1 MGKVQKKANDKHKL
15 SLSPALSEFIAK
27 TTSLPLAQL
36 PRHLKTFPSRWPFPR
51 GDLYNWIE
59 TLDRFDEVL
68 QKFNKT
74 YGLDDGPQT
83 KPFGTTV
90 LDEGDEGA
98 DAALLQEVGFGAD
111 GDIQLI
117 QSILAFSRL
126 LLEKCGN
133 RTLYNSSER
142 LNDLL
147 NTTSLPLLQET
158 LRLTLVLAQ
167 RFADRGPQAPGHAHF
182 YQYDISKLQKLASPI
197 PRTASRKAP
206 QSPVKTPKL
215 KDKASQPKLR
225 RAPTTADPNDF
236 RALARQS
243 QSMTTLENSTT
254 DGGSS
259 ELDWTASAAV
269 RVVWS
274 SQASVSASRPTASR
288 TTTIETPSS
297 PTPLRRQQSAGAA
310 AATPSV
316 EIAASHGSS
325 ADQSGVQQI
334 ELGPS
339 DLATTTIEAV
349 LQNAPESMPATTRY
363 ELLHKL
369 RISYGLVT
377 SPATRNMLLEIRLA
391 ALGVVAQV
399 FNEEELTSK
408 YFDGDSSASAR
419 QRLVQQL
426 VDLLRDPTKSQNV
439 ASLYVQSLAMEA
451 LAVLSRFRQM
461 SSEINSALSPNSS
474 HGLLIQLV
482 NRGLADIAQDGDAT
496 DNDSGDD
503 WRHAVFM
510 MWTIFM
516 SQSGPHNT
524 RSTEQYVHKNL
535 ISAYASGLQV
545 VTGKSLR
552 VHYYILKFLESLF
565 HHFKDGL
572 QILNSNGAFGIA
584 CDTTHRLSKQSLE
597 LHGTGQG
604 FPEEWRTPGVDFKI
618 PYQQQFVLRELLS
631 LVKDI
636 SKHQGNHADRALRGF
651 VDSSNLLQAF
661 RLILSHMDEFGAHT
675 WSEVVTAVCGFLN
688 NEPTSYTVVS
698 EAGIVATLL
707 DTVQPQ
713 SPSST
718 DSDER
723 PLKTVSAVPS
733 KLSLKLPPIADAI
746 TNIATAFGA
755 ICLTEAGHAHFVKSN
770 VIEKFFELFES
781 PEHVKAIR
789 DTNTQIQLGSTFDE
803 LVRHHPGLKNIVLSS
818 LITMLAR
825 VRYICTSTL
834 RQNGAGPK
842 IWVESPSGSTVEGG
856 VEALMVDLLPSR
868 ERGVADIAPI
878 ELPNKDTLEFE
889 TSIAMPEDS
898 VALAASDE
906 DAHELNA
913 LDYARPVAG
922 FLSTFLEN
930 HFLCKE
936 FINAGALDLVLDF
949 VSLPTIP
956 VVEDSFSDGAFMQ
969 DLTSAVRTLCEDKPF
984 LVLPVLIDRARHIC
998 SSSLA
1003 EFTDH
1008 QPDNV
1013 QCYFG
1018 HYLQSENKTSTMEVD
1033 RPQAPSSVHGTKL
1046 VKALM
1051 NVYSITR
1058 VLAELFTA
1066 PTYHA
1071 RGAHS
1076 NIIAQLNISDILSE
1090 LITLYG
1096 RLSAACCRE
1105 EISLLAS
1112 MSKTWLDETR
1122 PGNYS
1127 TGDSDVD
1134 VILDVS
1140 NGNITKLASNDEQNQ
1155 GDSEE
1160 SVEEVQDTAAFRN
1173 LKTLRYLLT
1182 ETPAAISTLF
1192 SRVGSSF
1199 GGKRKAETIVRQKA
1213 AMVSEA
1219 LAGALTTQLN
1229 PPFMSKPFLTRGDG
1243 NIRDWRFKY
1252 LTVALSRVRDSLWE
1266 DNNGVSPSNHIRQ
1279 SFVVDCFRRADG
1291 MQILTNIGAKFF
1303 EELKKCQ
1310 VDGPVFAANA
1320 GLKICL
1326 DLFDQLT
1333 NNELI
1338 QSQQTTYMKY
1348 TELDKPFYFNPNQLL
1363 LELRMESMHLTR
1375 NIWDSEYAEQASDEV
1390 VRKLASILKHT
1401 LKGENE
1407 DGALARAED
1416 YPKLKAHGKRKFD
1429 LDKSR
1434 VTTLTDKG
1442 FDQALAE
1449 EALYRCNVIHPSQV
1463 QSAELYCRTVRDNNR
1478 RRRLPIPEDDVR
1490 YKGDA
1495 PSSQVTSPP
1504 SAMEIVTGPTA
1515 TIFEDSSQDGDV
1527 ADALDIVGNNVPA
1540 ETPNTSGPVDASRT
1554 QSPRTQPTSS
1564 SAMNISNIL
1573 NDPQPPTPTLPAA
1586 PCYTR
1591 QTIDAERESIR
1602 DQLAERCN
1610 NILSSHATLIFD
1622 LNDLLSAGAVKLNDE
1637 MARSWW
1643 EAATNLLVM
1652 SLLSQ
1657 NVDAQMDEA
1666 RGKKIAAAAHLLG
1679 LLCSNDTFKPS
1690 MLKVLQTSIDGI
1702 IDFLQVPVQK
1712 PVGEESYPWIAPT
1725 LLILEKM
1732 LALDAEPDEVT
1743 FNVPND
1749 LDSYTEPKLTHNT
1762 VVEHPS
1768 KVHLFERLMEIMPKV
1783 GKDHSMA
1790 LSVIRTLV
1798 ILTRDRKLA
1807 VLQGERR
1814 NLQKLFL
1821 MVKQLGGGVNAR
1833 LEGTFMTIL
1842 RHVIEDDVAV
1852 QQIMEAEIV
1861 HYFRNRSTGRPLDL
1875 TNYLRELSYL
1885 ALRSPALFVQAS
1897 NAKLKLNSWSP
1908 GQSSANSILALREQ
1922 EPENQ
1927 MVPESDANVQD
1938 SANGGPAVSV
1948 ENDSTA
1954 KNEDAKSTETKI
1966 PVVEHPDGIIH
1977 FLLSEM
1983 LSYRDVED
1991 SESNTSTDA
2000 TDGQSDRP
2008 GEATLA
2014 TETNGDESKDATEKA
2029 EKPRFKAD
2037 EHPIFIYR
2045 CFLMHCLTELLYS
2058 YNQTKIEF
2066 ISFSRKAD
2074 PLAATP
2080 SKARAGVLNYLL
2092 SGLVSSGYVDKDESV
2107 TCRKRL
2113 ATSEWSTRAIVA
2125 LCTKTGEKDLGS
2137 SATSRYSSAQRQVE
2151 DNDNESE
2158 LTYVRRFVLEHAIK
2172 AFKDTFSSSEPL
2184 QARYGRLLCLAD
2196 LFHKL
2201 ISKPQGPEGSVY
2213 SNNTSYKRIARMML
2227 EKNLIAVLTSAIS
2240 DIELSFPSAK
2250 RVVKFIL
2257 RPLKELTATATDL
2270 NLNSPDEFPQI
2281 VDQTRAAAESIS
2293 SASSEVSD
2301 ELVDEREETPDL
2313 YRNSA
2318 LGMLDPAR
2326 QDESDSDNDD
2336 EDEEM
2341 DYDEYDEEMDYDDD
2355 MAAPVNDGE
2364 VVSDE
2369 ELEDAMEGAG
2379 PMEGMPGD
2387 VPMDIEFVV
2396 DHHHHHHH
2404 DPDDDESES
2413 SDDDDEDEDSD
2424 EDDDEAEDIEIEMED
2439 DDEGGVGQDRSD
2451 GAGNDDGDDGWED
2464 EDEEDVDEEDDG
2476 EEIDF
2481 EEDDLPIPGGDP
2493 STSHLDNLLR
2503 VIGHPEDMP
2512 PEAGV
2517 VLQSNRPEDLD
2528 EDDDEDEDG
2537 EDLDENDGMDY
2548 DQPFDMM
2555 LDGPDYDE
2563 NEEWGWEEPPP
2574 PVFRRSRHSR
2584 ATGGM
2589 PPFFSRRLIANDPQH
2604 EMMHQMMGTRNY
2616 RRAPSGRN
2624 AAEDGTNPL
2633 LQRPDNTEGNGQ
2645 TYTPGA
2651 FAPFGMAGAGGP
2663 GQGLPLMFT
2672 GGPGGPSI
2680 ALPMPGG
2687 PRGFGGHGAILD
2699 AIVGALQRG
2708 DPQML
2713 HDGRLQLNV
2722 TAPVG
2727 DIQELLRGPSSM
2739 PSFMNRQPR
2748 EDPQRSAQF
2757 IPMLTISRWQEEA
2770 RLLFGK
2776 NLVTKSHP
2784 IQVWVYASLVPAAQ
2798 HETKEREKERKRL
2811 EEERKEAERKAEEE
2825 RLNKAEEERVAK
2837 EQAEAEERARAEAEA
2852 AAAEEHAGA
2861 EPQPQ
2866 PGDAMEGVQSSEE
2879 TEEPAEELQARRYTT
2894 IRGRQLDITGLD
2906 IDVEYLEAL
2915 PEDLREEVITAQ
2927 YQNRREQAQEQG
2939 NDDSAIDQEFL
2950 NALPEDIREEIRAQE
2965 AAAQRRRERDRAR
2978 REAQASAP
2986 TGQAIQPGDMDVDD
3000 FLATLDPAFRRAILA
3015 EQPEGIL
3022 SGLSAQHAA
3031 EGRSQ
3036 ARNTFFQ
3043 HRMPTQR
3050 ELENGRGRRGLAQ
3063 RHPKRQQIV
3072 QLVDKAGVATLLR
3085 LMFLQQQG
3093 SLKGNLLSILSQVCG
3108 NRQTRYEVV
3117 SLLLVILKD
3126 GSTDVT
3132 AIERSLASLS
3142 LRAKASGA
3150 PKTPQPLKRTLSMQ
3164 PYAGLSDDITPM
3176 LVVQQCL
3183 NTLSHICKHN
3193 AHVKSLF
3200 LREVDVTSTN
3210 KAKTKG
3216 KGKSKDAKQT
3226 THPVNDLI
3234 SLLDRRLI
3242 MDNSSCLYS
3251 LASLLATVTSPL
3263 ASLMKQEKE
3272 REAAEKKQEEAT
3284 KAKVEG
3290 IEKQDPSDVKDTR
3303 SDVTMEDATA
3313 GLEPESSGQK
3323 SDESEAT
3330 KEKDEAE
3337 NVEPAE
3343 SEKKKQPFEPPSV
3356 TDHNL
3361 KLITN
3366 IFVAPECSHETFRHT
3381 LETLQ
3386 SLSHIPDTSQKFGQE
3401 LTKHVHS
3408 LSQAICVELDDLLPA
3423 IQDAQSSTDVQGAA
3437 ASKFSASTSDQ
3448 VKLLRVLQALDYLS
3462 APKNADESS
3471 DAKTPSILTLS
3482 YESLGLSK
3490 LWSKLSDCLDA
3501 VEEKGDTISF
3511 ATILL
3516 PLIESLMVVCKHTTL
3531 KDAPVAVKE
3540 GTVQSPTTATDTSEL
3555 EDLFFKFT
3563 SDHRKILNDI
3573 IRQTPKLMQGQFSI
3587 LVKNSKVLD
3596 FDNKRSYF
3604 NKQIHSRHHAQRHP
3618 QPPLQLNVRRD
3629 QVFID
3634 SYKALYFKNAEEM
3647 KYGKLNI
3654 RFNGEEGVDAGGVT
3668 REWFQVLARGMFDP
3682 NYALFQPVASD
3693 KTTFHPSPLSRV
3705 NDEHLLYFKFVGR
3718 IIGKA
3723 LHEGRVLDCHFS
3735 RAVYKRILGKKPNL
3749 KDLESSD
3756 VDYYKSLVWILENDI
3771 TDVLDEEFVVIE
3783 DEFGEEK
3790 IIDLIPDGRNISV
3803 TEENKKEYVQALVE
3817 YRLTESVKE
3826 QLDSFLGGFHDI
3838 IPAELISIFNE
3849 QELELLISGLP
3860 EIDVDD
3866 WKANTEYHNY
3876 NPSSQQ
3882 IVWYW
3887 RIVKAMTNEERA
3899 KLLQFIT
3906 GTSKVP
3912 LNGFKELEGVSGL
3925 TKCNIHKDPS
3935 TNRLPTSHTCFN
3947 QLDLPAYESFEVM
3960 KQNINTAISLGA
3972 DYFGFA

>member
-1 MGKVQKKANDKHKL
+1 MDQ
-15 SLSPALSEFIAK
+15 
-27 TTSLPLAQL
+27 
-36 PRHLKTFPSRWPFPR
+36 
-51 GDLYNWIE
+51 
-59 TLDRFDEVL
+59 
-68 QKFNKT
+68 
-74 YGLDDGPQT
+74 GPQS
-83 KPFGTTV
+83 KPFDISVLIAGT
-90 LDEGDEGA
+90 EGA
-98 DAALLQEVGFGAD
+98 DAITIQNLGFAAD
-111 GDIQLI
+111 GDRQLI
-117 QSILAFSRL
+117 HSILAFSTL

-133 RTLYNSSER
+133 RTLYNSTER

-147 NTTSLPLLQET
+147 NTTSLSLLQDT

-167 RFADRGPQAPGHAHF
+167 RFADRGPQAPGGHAHF
-182 YQYDISKLQKLASPI
+182 YHYDISKLQKLAIPF
-197 PRTASRKAP
+197 PRTPSRKHP
-206 QSPVKTPKL
+206 QSPIKSSKPR
-215 KDKASQPKLR
+215 DKSSQPKSR

-236 RALARQS
+236 RALAKQPQTAMPS
-243 QSMTTLENSTT
+243 AHSAAN
-254 DGGSS
+254 GSVS
-259 ELDWTASAAV
+259 ELDWTSVTSV
-269 RVVWS
+269 RVVWP
-274 SQASVSASRPTASR
+274 SQAPVLAPRPTASHM
-288 TTTIETPSS
+288 TVSDIPPS
-297 PTPLRRQQSAGAA
+297 PTPLRHQQSAGVP
-310 AATPSV
+310 ATTTTTETDASQAGPSNQSSV
-316 EIAASHGSS
+316 E
-325 ADQSGVQQI
+325 QI

-339 DLATTTIEAV
+339 DLAATNIEAV
-349 LQNAPESMPATTRY
+349 LQDAPESMPAATRY
-363 ELLHKL
+363 ELLYKL
-369 RISYGLVT
+369 RIAYGLLA
-377 SPATRNMLLEIRLA
+377 SPESRNLLVEIRLA

-399 FNEEELTSK
+399 FNEEEMTSK
-408 YFDGDSSASAR
+408 YFDGDTSASAR
-419 QRLVQQL
+419 QQL
-426 VDLLRDPTKSQNV
+426 VRNLVELLREPADSQTGT
-439 ASLYVQSLAMEA
+439 SLYIQSLAMEA
-451 LAVLSRFRQM
+451 LAVLSRFRQL
-461 SSEINSALSPNSS
+461 SSEINSVLSPNSS
-474 HGLLIQLV
+474 HGLLLQLV
-482 NRGLADIAQDGDAT
+482 NRALADITKDGDVT
-496 DNDSGDD
+496 DNAAGDG

-516 SQSGPHNT
+516 TQSGTHNA
-524 RSTEQYVHKNL
+524 RATEQYVHKNL
-535 ISAYASGLQV
+535 ISAYASGLQI

-572 QILNSNGAFGIA
+572 QILNANGAFGIA
-584 CDTTHRLSKQSLE
+584 CDTTERLSRQSLE
-597 LHGTGQG
+597 LCASGQG
-604 FPEEWRTPGVDFKI
+604 FPEQWKTPNVDFKV
-618 PYQQQFVLRELLS
+618 PYQQQFILRELLS
-631 LVKDI
+631 LIKDI

-661 RLILSHMDEFGAHT
+661 RLILSHMSEFGAHT

-707 DTVQPQ
+707 NTVQPQ
-713 SPSST
+713 ASEQAADAERSS
-718 DSDER
+718 
-723 PLKTVSAVPS
+723 KTISAVPS
-733 KLSLKLPPIADAI
+733 KPSLKLPPIADAI
-746 TNIATAFGA
+746 TNLASAFGA

-781 PEHVKAIR
+781 PEHVKAIK
-789 DTNTQIQLGSTFDE
+789 DPNTQMALGSTFDE
-803 LVRHHPGLKNIVLSS
+803 LVRHHPGLKDTVISS
-818 LITMLAR
+818 LITMVAR
-825 VRYICTSTL
+825 VRYICTSRL
-834 RQNGAGPK
+834 KRSGAGPK
-842 IWVESPSGSTVEGG
+842 IWIEGSSGLSVEGG
-856 VEALMVDLLPSR
+856 VDALMADLLPSR
-868 ERGVADIAPI
+868 DGDMVDLARL
-878 ELPNKDTLEFE
+878 ELPNKDTLDFSPSAEAPQD
-889 TSIAMPEDS
+889 T
-898 VALAASDE
+898 LAQSASDE
-906 DAHELNA
+906 DADGLTA
-913 LDYARPVAG
+913 LDYARPVIA
-922 FLSTFLEN
+922 FLSPFLEN

-936 FINAGALDLVLDF
+936 FTNSGGADLLLDF

-956 VVEDSFSDGAFMQ
+956 IVEESFSDGIFMQ
-969 DLTSAVRTLCEDKPF
+969 EMTSTVRTMAEEKPY
-984 LVLPVLIDRARHIC
+984 LVLPFLIDRASYIC
-998 SSSLA
+998 ANSLA
-1003 EFTDH
+1003 SFIDY
-1008 QPDNV
+1008 QPDNAK
-1013 QCYFG
+1013 CYFG
-1018 HYLQSENKTSTMEVD
+1018 DYLHTEDRASTMDVD
-1033 RPQAPSSVHGTKL
+1033 HPQSAGIQATKT
-1046 VKALM
+1046 VKAMM

-1058 VLAELFTA
+1058 VLAEVFTA
-1066 PTYHA
+1066 STYHT
-1071 RGAHS
+1071 RGGHS
-1076 NIIAQLNISDILSE
+1076 NMMAQLNISDILSQ

-1096 RLSAACCRE
+1096 KLSAACCRE

-1112 MSKTWLDETR
+1112 MPKAWLDETR

-1127 TGDSDVD
+1127 TGDADVD
-1134 VILDVS
+1134 AILDVS
-1140 NGNITKLASNDEQNQ
+1140 NGNITRLAGNDEKNQ
-1155 GDSEE
+1155 EKPEE
-1160 SVEEVQDTAAFRN
+1160 SIEEVQDTAAFRN

-1192 SRVGSSF
+1192 SHVGSSF

-1213 AMVSEA
+1213 AIVSDA
-1219 LAGALTTQLN
+1219 LAGALIMQLS
-1229 PPFMSKPFLTRGDG
+1229 PHFVSRSTMSQDDG

-1252 LTVALSRVRDSLWE
+1252 FTVALARVRDSLLE
-1266 DNNGVSPSNHIRQ
+1266 DRNHGQSDRNNKIRQ
-1279 SFVVDCFRRADG
+1279 SFVVDCFRRAHG
-1291 MQILTNIGAKFF
+1291 MKQLTNIGMEFF

-1310 VDGPVFAANA
+1310 VDGSVFAANA

-1338 QSQQTTYMKY
+1338 QSQQTTYMRY
-1348 TELDKPFYFNPNQLL
+1348 TDLDKPFYFNPNHLL
-1363 LELRMESMHLTR
+1363 LEMRMECMPLVR
-1375 NIWDSEYAEQASDEV
+1375 NIWDSEYAEQASNEV
-1390 VRKLASILKHT
+1390 VGKLAAILKHT
-1401 LKGENE
+1401 LRGENE
-1407 DGALARAED
+1407 EGVIARAED
-1416 YPKLKAHGKRKFD
+1416 YPKSRVHSKRKFE
-1429 LDKSR
+1429 LEKSR
-1434 VTTLTDKG
+1434 VAALRDKG
-1442 FDQALAE
+1442 FDQDLAE
-1449 EALYRCNVIHPSQV
+1449 EALYRCNVTLMHPV
-1463 QSAELYCRTVRDNNR
+1463 QAQIAETYCRAVRDNPR
-1478 RRRLPIPEDDVR
+1478 RRRLPIPEDDVK

-1495 PSSQVTSPP
+1495 PSSQMLP
-1504 SAMEIVTGPTA
+1504 SAMEIVSRPTA
-1515 TIFEDSSQDGDV
+1515 TIFEDSSQDEEA
-1527 ADALDIVGNNVPA
+1527 ADAFDTTANNDPSEA
-1540 ETPNTSGPVDASRT
+1540 PSTSNPSDGSRT
-1554 QSPRTQPTSS
+1554 QSLLTQPTPS
-1564 SAMNISNIL
+1564 SAMDISNIL
-1573 NDPQPPTPTLPAA
+1573 NGEQPQPQPHPQAPTA
-1586 PCYTR
+1586 PNAFSHSR
-1591 QTIDAERESIR
+1591 QSIDAERESIR

-1610 NILSSHATLIFD
+1610 NILSSHPTLIFD
-1622 LNDLLSAGAVKLNDE
+1622 LKDLLCAGATKLNDE

-1643 EAATNLLVM
+1643 ESATDLLVN

-1657 NVDAQMDEA
+1657 TVDIAMDDI
-1666 RGKKIAAAAHLLG
+1666 RGKKIAAAAHLIG
-1679 LLCSNDTFKPS
+1679 LLCSNDTVKPS
-1690 MLKVLQTSIDGI
+1690 MLKVLQSSIDSI
-1702 IDFLQVPVQK
+1702 IDFLQTPAQK
-1712 PVGEESYPWIAPT
+1712 PAGEDSYPWIAPI
-1725 LLILEKM
+1725 LLILEEV

-1743 FNVPND
+1743 FVAPND

-1762 VVEHPS
+1762 VIEQS
-1768 KVHLFERLMEIMPKV
+1768 TKVHLFDRLMDILPKV
-1783 GKDHSMA
+1783 GKDRSMA
-1790 LSVIRTLV
+1790 LSTIRTLV

-1807 VLQGERR
+1807 ELQGERR

-1821 MVKQLGGGVNAR
+1821 MVKQLGGGINAR
-1833 LEGTFMTIL
+1833 LEGTLMAIL
-1842 RHVIEDDVAV
+1842 RHVIEDDGTIK
-1852 QQIMEAEIV
+1852 QIMEAEIV
-1861 HYFRNRSTGRPLDL
+1861 HYVHNRSTGRPLDL
-1875 TNYLRELSYL
+1875 PTYLRDLNYF
-1885 ALRSPALFVQAS
+1885 ALRSPALFVDAS
-1897 NAKLKLNSWSP
+1897 NAKLKLTSWSP

-1922 EPENQ
+1922 EPK
-1927 MVPESDANVQD
+1927 PEAAVEERTNVQAVA
-1938 SANGGPAVSV
+1938 SEAPAVSV
-1948 ENDSTA
+1948 ERDSA
-1954 KNEDAKSTETKI
+1954 AQVEDAKTAEIKI

-1977 FLLSEM
+1977 FLLSEL
-1983 LSYRDVED
+1983 LSYKDVED
-1991 SESNTSTDA
+1991 
-2000 TDGQSDRP
+2000 R
-2008 GEATLA
+2008 
-2014 TETNGDESKDATEKA
+2014 ESKTSNDATEGPSDTTADASNATEADGDQVKETSDKA

-2080 SKARAGVLNYLL
+2080 SKARSGVLNYLL
-2092 SGLVSSGYVDKDESV
+2092 NGLVASGYVDKDESV

-2113 ATSEWSTRAIVA
+2113 TTSEWSMRTIVA

-2137 SATSRYSSAQRQVE
+2137 SAPSRYSAVARQVE
-2151 DNDNESE
+2151 DNDTDTD
-2158 LTYVRRFVLEHAIK
+2158 LIYVRRFVLEHAVK
-2172 AFKDTFSSSEPL
+2172 AFKDTLSSPESL
-2184 QARYGRLLCLAD
+2184 QLRYGRLLCLAD

-2227 EKNLIAVLTSAIS
+2227 EKNFIAVLTSAIS
-2240 DIELSFPSAK
+2240 DIDLSFPSAK

-2257 RPLKELTATATDL
+2257 RPLEELTAAATNL
-2270 NLNSPDEFPQI
+2270 NLNSPHEFPQI
-2281 VDQTRAAAESIS
+2281 IDQTRAAAETIS

-2301 ELVDEREETPDL
+2301 DLDDEREETPDL

-2369 ELEDAMEGAG
+2369 ELEDVMDGAG
-2379 PMEGMPGD
+2379 PMEGIPGD
-2387 VPMDIEFVV
+2387 APMDIEFVV

-2404 DPDDDESES
+2404 NDDDDESES
-2413 SDDDDEDEDSD
+2413 SDDDGEDEES
-2424 EDDDEAEDIEIEMED
+2424 DDDDDDIEIEMED
-2439 DDEGGVGQDRSD
+2439 DDEGQMEHDGSD
-2451 GAGNDDGDDGWED
+2451 DPGNVNGDDGWED
-2464 EDEEDVDEEDDG
+2464 EDEEDVDDEDDG

-2481 EEDDLPIPGGDP
+2481 DEDDLHIPAGDP
-2493 STSHLDNLLR
+2493 TTSHLDNLLR
-2503 VIGHPEDMP
+2503 VLGDPVDMP
-2512 PEAGV
+2512 PDAGV

-2528 EDDDEDEDG
+2528 EEDEDDDEDG

-2563 NEEWGWEEPPP
+2563 NEEWGWDEPPP
-2574 PVFRRSRHSR
+2574 PVFRRSRHAR

-2589 PPFFSRRLIANDPQH
+2589 PPFFSRRLIGANDPQH
-2604 EMMHQMMGTRNY
+2604 EMMHHIMGTRHY
-2616 RRAPSGRN
+2616 RRAPTGRN

-2633 LQRPDNTEGNGQ
+2633 LQRPDDVAGNAPV
-2645 TYTPGA
+2645 YSNDF
-2651 FAPFGMAGAGGP
+2651 FAPFDTSGSAAA
-2663 GQGLPLMFT
+2663 GQGLPMVLS

-2687 PRGFGGHGAILD
+2687 PRGLGGHGAILD

-2708 DPQML
+2708 EPHML
-2713 HDGRLQLNV
+2713 QDGRLQLNV

-2727 DIQELLRGPSSM
+2727 DIQELLRGPPSM

-2757 IPMLTISRWQEEA
+2757 IPMITISRWQEEA

-2776 NLVTKSHP
+2776 NSTTKSHS
-2784 IQVWVYASLVPAAQ
+2784 VALWLYASLIPAAQ
-2798 HETKEREKERKRL
+2798 HEAKEREKERKRL
-2811 EEERKEAERKAEEE
+2811 EEERKEAERLAEEE
-2825 RLNKAEEERVAK
+2825 RLRKEEEDRLAREK
-2837 EQAEAEERARAEAEA
+2837 AEAEERARAEAEA
-2852 AAAEEHAGA
+2852 AAAA
-2861 EPQPQ
+2861 EQNVEAQDQPQ
-2866 PGDAMEGVQSSEE
+2866 SSEAMEGVQSSEDAEASTGE
-2879 TEEPAEELQARRYTT
+2879 TQARRYTT

-2927 YQNRREQAQEQG
+2927 YQTRREQAQEQS
-2939 NDDSAIDQEFL
+2939 NDDSVIDQEFL
-2950 NALPEDIREEIRAQE
+2950 NALPEEIREEIRAQE

-2986 TGQAIQPGDMDVDD
+2986 AGQGIQSGDMDVDD

-3015 EQPEGIL
+3015 EQPEQIL

-3036 ARNTFFQ
+3036 ARNMFF
-3043 HRMPTQR
+3043 HNRLPMQR
-3050 ELENGRGRRGLAQ
+3050 ELDNARGRRDLAY
-3063 RHPKRQQIV
+3063 RDPKRQQIV
-3072 QLVDKAGVATLLR
+3072 QLIDKAGVATLLR

-3093 SLKGNLLSILSQVCG
+3093 SLRGNLLSILSQVCS

-3117 SLLLVILKD
+3117 SLLLVILKE

-3150 PKTPQPLKRTLSMQ
+3150 QKTPQPLKRTLSMQ
-3164 PYAGLSDDITPM
+3164 PYAGLSDAITPM

-3200 LREVDVTSTN
+3200 LREVDVTSTS
-3210 KAKTKG
+3210 KAKAKA

-3263 ASLMKQEKE
+3263 ASLMKQERE
-3272 REAAEKKQEEAT
+3272 RQEAEKTSEEAA
-3284 KAKVEG
+3284 KAKEEDD
-3290 IEKQDPSDVKDTR
+3290 EKQASGDVKDTKNDIAMGDANVEAQPAS
-3303 SDVTMEDATA
+3303 SDLMTDDPNVTESQNDA
-3313 GLEPESSGQK
+3313 
-3323 SDESEAT
+3323 
-3330 KEKDEAE
+3330 KE
-3337 NVEPAE
+3337 VEPAE
-3343 SEKKKQPFEPPSV
+3343 SEKKKQPFEPPNV
-3356 TDHNL
+3356 ADHNL

-3366 IFVAPECSHETFRHT
+3366 IFVAPECSNETFRHT

-3386 SLSHIPDTSQKFGQE
+3386 SLSHIPDTSQKFGKE

-3408 LSQAICVELDDLLPA
+3408 LSQAICAELDDLLPA
-3423 IQDAQSSTDVQGAA
+3423 IRDAQSSTDVQGAA

-3462 APKNADESS
+3462 APKRADESS

-3490 LWSKLSDCLDA
+3490 LWSKLSDSLDA

-3531 KDAPVAVKE
+3531 KDAPIAVKE
-3540 GTVQSPTTATDTSEL
+3540 NTVQSPITVTKTDEL
-3555 EDLFFKFT
+3555 EELFFKFT

-3604 NKQIHSRHHAQRHP
+3604 NKQIHSRHHTQRPP
-3618 QPPLQLNVRRD
+3618 QPPLQLNVRRE

-3693 KTTFHPSPLSRV
+3693 KTTFHPNPLSRV
-3705 NDEHLLYFKFVGR
+3705 NEEHLLYFKFVGR

-3817 YRLTESVKE
+3817 YRLTESVKD

-3925 TKCNIHKDPS
+3925 TKFNIHKDPS

-3947 QLDLPAYESFEVM
+3947 QLDLPAYESFEIM